1 VQAKRKIAGCIVLS
15 CADLVL
21 CLSALLLA
29 FAFNSPF
36 AVILFMVVLPVC
48 LLLTVVYVAIDLA
61 GGRLKQ
67 AAAAVALLLPTLAV
81 QIWFYRNLDL

>member
-1 VQAKRKIAGCIVLS
+1 MLS

-29 FAFNSPF
+29 FVFKSDL

-67 AAAAVALLLPTLAV
+67 AAVAVALLLPTLVV
-81 QIWFYRNLDL
+81 QIWFYRNLNL

>member
-1 VQAKRKIAGCIVLS
+1 
-15 CADLVL
+15 
-21 CLSALLLA
+21 
-29 FAFNSPF
+29 
-36 AVILFMVVLPVC
+36 MVVLPVC